1 MNIAIIGAGY
11 LGAEL
16 TAFWSSK
23 GIHVTIATWHPE
35 WAKGLSSVAQKCV
48 FLREDSEEEV
58 LSLLVNN
65 EAIVLTLPVDAPA
78 EETYLQITRLLR
90 KATLQNELIR
100 TVIFAGNTAVYGDHA
115 GLWVDESG
123 ELKAGSEQGKILVEM
138 ERLIQ
143 SLRENGCRVCV
154 FRMAELYGPGR
165 TLLERFKPLAGQTL
179 SGHKESFSNMIHR
192 DDAIAAI
199 DYAIRHHLNGVY
211 NLSDDDHPTI
221 GHLYDQLAHHFHL
234 PKAIWNP
241 DQDTALLNKRI
252 SNHKIKS
259 EGFAFHHPHR
269 ILE

>member
-1 MNIAIIGAGY
+1 
-11 LGAEL
+11 
-16 TAFWSSK
+16 
-23 GIHVTIATWHPE
+23 
-35 WAKGLSSVAQKCV
+35 
-48 FLREDSEEEV
+48 
-58 LSLLVNN
+58 
-65 EAIVLTLPVDAPA
+65 
-78 EETYLQITRLLR
+78 
-90 KATLQNELIR
+90 
-100 TVIFAGNTAVYGDHA
+100 
-115 GLWVDESG
+115 
-123 ELKAGSEQGKILVEM
+123 
-138 ERLIQ
+138 
-143 SLRENGCRVCV
+143 
-154 FRMAELYGPGR
+154 
-165 TLLERFKPLAGQTL
+165 
-179 SGHKESFSNMIHR
+179 MIHR